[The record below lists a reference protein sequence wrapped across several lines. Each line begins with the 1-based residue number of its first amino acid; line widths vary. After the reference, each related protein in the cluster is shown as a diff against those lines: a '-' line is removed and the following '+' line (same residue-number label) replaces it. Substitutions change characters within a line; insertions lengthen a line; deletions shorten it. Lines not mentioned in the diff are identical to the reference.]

1 MQLKE
6 LIKIHYKRNMQL
18 KELIKIHYKEICN

>member
-6 LIKIHYKRNMQL
+6 LIKYTIKKYAIKGIN
-18 KELIKIHYKEICN
+18 KIHYKEICN